1 MSMFSYGVGGNEIKV
16 DANEAIQEIQEN
28 KTLMVAQL
36 TNDVPSKPE
45 VITGLRTVE
54 DVFRYFQPNITV
66 EHETAD
72 GQSKKEAFRFKT
84 LADFTPDGITQQSS
98 FLKELNLQQEQ
109 YHTIIRQIK
118 TNKVL
123 RTMLENPEN
132 KQAFIQALKAVASE
146 LENA

>member
-1 MSMFSYGVGGNEIKV
+1 MFSYGVGGNEVKI

-36 TNDVPSKPE
+36 TSDVPTKPE
-45 VITGLRTVE
+45 VITNLRTVE
-54 DVFRYFQPNITV
+54 DVFRHFQPTIKV

-72 GQSKKEAFRFKT
+72 GQTRKEDFNFKT
-84 LADFTPDGITQQSS
+84 VADFTPDGITQQSA

-109 YHTIIRQIK
+109 YNTIIRQMK

-123 RTMLENPEN
+123 RAMLENPEN
-132 KQAFIQALKAVASE
+132 KQAFIQALKAVATE
-146 LENA
+146 LQNAQ